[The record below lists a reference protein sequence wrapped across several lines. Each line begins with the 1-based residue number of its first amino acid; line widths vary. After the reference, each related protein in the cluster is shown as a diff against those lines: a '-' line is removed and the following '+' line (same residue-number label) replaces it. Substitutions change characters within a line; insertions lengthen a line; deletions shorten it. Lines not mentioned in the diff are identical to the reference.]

1 MGSVESCITKPGRLS
16 LLLHMPGVVVVS
28 EPRVFSVATG
38 FPVVLRCGLPVHLH
52 TGNEAQG
59 DERGDTR

>member
-28 EPRVFSVATG
+28 ESRVFSVATS
-38 FPVVLRCGLPVHLH
+38 FTVVLRGRLPVHLD
-52 TGNEAQG
+52 TGNEVQG
-59 DERGDTR
+59 DEPGDTR